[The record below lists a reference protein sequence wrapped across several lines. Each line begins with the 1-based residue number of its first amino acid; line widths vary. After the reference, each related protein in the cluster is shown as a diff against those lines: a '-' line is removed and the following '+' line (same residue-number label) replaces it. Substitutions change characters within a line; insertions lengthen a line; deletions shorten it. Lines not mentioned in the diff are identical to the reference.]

1 MTHNGTGRV
10 IVGVSDCLAGLQALR
25 HAVAEARR
33 RGTTLCAVRVW
44 TVPYA
49 GQGVG
54 MRAWRDE
61 LVDDAAL
68 TVRGVFAT
76 ALGGLPQDVEVQVV
90 APEGPVAK
98 LLVELADRDEDL
110 LVVGE
115 CQRRGLRRL
124 VSRSV
129 AKYCVRH
136 AVCPVLIVPPP
147 ALARVARQDI
157 SREAQRFI
165 DAC

>member
-1 MTHNGTGRV
+1 M
-10 IVGVSDCLAGLQALR
+10 LP
-25 HAVAEARR
+25 R
-33 RGTTLCAVRVW
+33 RGLAAAALAATLALGACSVADLVNSSDLPPDTRDPNAVR
-44 TVPYA
+44 TPA
-49 GQGVG
+49 G
-54 MRAWRDE
+54 
-61 LVDDAAL
+61 AL
-68 TVRGVFAT
+68 TAYNAAVTSLAT
-76 ALGGLPQDVEVQVV
+76 TVQVV
-90 APEGPVAK
+90 APEGPVAR

-124 VSRSV
+124 ASRSV

-165 DAC
+165 DAR